1 MRFLHDTPIE
11 IVNPRIRRGHIHH
24 ALFDFDGTVSLIREG
39 WQGVM
44 IPMMVE
50 ILLETPPL
58 DRVYSERTCPE
69 PCPERS
75 RRGSRRSRTAQD
87 RRHESEEELYAV
99 VTEFVYRLTG
109 KQTIYQMIQLCEEV
123 RQRGGKPLSPL
134 EYKWMYLDRLWER
147 IQGRVAGLKNGQ
159 FTPEEMM
166 VPGAVPILEALRARG
181 VTCYLA
187 SGTDEPYVLDEAAA
201 LGLSP
206 YFAAIYGA
214 LDDYQNYSK
223 KMVIE
228 RILDENHLSGP
239 ELVTFGDG
247 YVEIEDTKAVG
258 GIAVGVASDEAR
270 RQGINEW
277 KRERLIE
284 AGADLIIPDFR
295 QHKRLLA
302 YLFAED

>member
-1 MRFLHDTPIE
+1 MTLLSPGTDIE
-11 IVNPRIRRGHIHH
+11 IINHRIERGHIRH

-50 ILLETPPL
+50 VLLETP
-58 DRVYSERTCPE
+58 
-69 PCPERS
+69 
-75 RRGSRRSRTAQD
+75 
-87 RRHESEEELYAV
+87 RHESEEELYGV
-99 VTEFVYRLTG
+99 VTEFVDLLTG

-123 RQRGGKPLSPL
+123 RQRGGEALDPLD
-134 EYKWMYLDRLWER
+134 YKWMYLDRLWER
-147 IQGRVAGLKNGQ
+147 IKGRVAGLKSGEIE
-159 FTPEEMM
+159 PEEMI
-166 VPGAVPILEALRARG
+166 VPGAVPMLKAMRARR

-187 SGTDEPYVLDEAAA
+187 SGTDQVYVLDEAAA

-206 YFAAIYGA
+206 YFASIYGA

-239 ELVTFGDG
+239 EFVTFGDG
-247 YVEIEDTKAVG
+247 YVEIEDTKAMG
-258 GIAVGVASDEAR
+258 GIAVGVASDELN

-277 KRERLIE
+277 KREKLIL

-295 QHKRLLA
+295 EHERLVA
-302 YLFAED
+302 YLFVED